1 MKTRLSEVETMKTV
15 VTAER
20 ETVTIERDQLL
31 KALDQSK
38 GTDSKLSELTNEIK
52 QLRNKAE
59 KVGFLTEFFHVSYT
73 PLVHSWVGC
82 GTTRFAFHLSPR
94 ICLLLTF

>member
-1 MKTRLSEVETMKTV
+1 MEELKTRLSEVETMKNV
-15 VTAER
+15 AMAER
-20 ETVTIERDQLL
+20 ETVTTERDQLL

-59 KVGFLTEFFHVSYT
+59 KVRFSTEFLH
-73 PLVHSWVGC
+73 
-82 GTTRFAFHLSPR
+82 AA
-94 ICLLLTF
+94 

>member
-1 MKTRLSEVETMKTV
+1 MEELKTRLSEVETMKTV
-15 VTAER
+15 AMAER
-20 ETVTIERDQLL
+20 ETVTTERDQLL

-59 KVGFLTEFFHVSYT
+59 KVRFSTEFLH
-73 PLVHSWVGC
+73 
-82 GTTRFAFHLSPR
+82 AA
-94 ICLLLTF
+94 